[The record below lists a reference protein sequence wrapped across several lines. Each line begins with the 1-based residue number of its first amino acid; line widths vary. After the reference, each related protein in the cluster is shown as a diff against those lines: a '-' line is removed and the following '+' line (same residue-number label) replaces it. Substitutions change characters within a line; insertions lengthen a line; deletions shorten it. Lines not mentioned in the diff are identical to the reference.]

1 MFKRKIEKCKNPTG
15 KNSVLFLPVR
25 LNIFFCLKQNRSC
38 PVYILGGVKITQLNI
53 TTDYAIRILIFLAIN
68 NKTTSSQEISENM
81 GIPKSYVL
89 KVIQQLSKA
98 GMTESY
104 SGKNGGVSL
113 LKSPEN
119 ITLLDIL
126 QVMESTTKINR
137 CLEEDRYCSRFAT
150 DNCPVRKFYCVLQEE
165 LENKL
170 KEITISSLIKT

>member
-1 MFKRKIEKCKNPTG
+1 
-15 KNSVLFLPVR
+15 
-25 LNIFFCLKQNRSC
+25 
-38 PVYILGGVKITQLNI
+38 
-53 TTDYAIRILIFLAIN
+53 
-68 NKTTSSQEISENM
+68 M

-89 KVIQQLSKA
+89 KVIRQLSKA